1 MASAAPKRPRGG
13 PQAYPAFVRM
23 LRAEGVTSPERVRR
37 IFEAFDASAPS
48 ALTPVHERAA
58 KLAKRLSVLHAA
70 YLPHKVVRQLLAGLL
85 AQYEAHTPAPGVD
98 LLARYSLTIDGVDV
112 DLGGGG
118 GDDDATA
125 VVELLL
131 LRRVVSLPLERG
143 GETYDLFVHFEDV
156 AQDLPA
162 VYAQRRSDKRR
173 FLVKRRDDNRT
184 HAHVLAHYPQWPGLV
199 VRASV
204 VQGWARAWAEGDAAH
219 HHGDVAFAV
228 HRCDVLERLS
238 ALWLSRPPR
247 APSRSTLHVNA
258 LDARMLLDCLAQNDG
273 IRCHFMCIG
282 GGGATSGVLRAY
294 LCLHESSSSASEV
307 FRMHVGSVAL

>member
-1 MASAAPKRPRGG
+1 MPSAAPKRPRGG
-13 PQAYPAFVRM
+13 PQAYPAFVQM
-23 LRAEGVTSPERVRR
+23 LRAEGVASPERVRR

-48 ALTPVHERAA
+48 ALTPVHEHAA

-70 YLPHKVVRQLLAGLL
+70 YLPHKIVAQLLSGLL
-85 AQYEAHTPAPGVD
+85 AKYEAPAPAPGVD
-98 LLARYSLTIDGVDV
+98 LLARYSLTVDGVDV
-112 DLGGGG
+112 DLGG

-131 LRRVVSLPLERG
+131 LRRVVSLPLKIG
-143 GETYDLFVHFEDV
+143 GETYDLFVHFEEV

-173 FLVKRRDDNRT
+173 FVVKRRDDHRT
-184 HAHVLAHYPQWPGLV
+184 HAHLLAHYPQWPGLV

-204 VQGWARAWAEGDAAH
+204 VQGWGRAWADADAAH
-219 HHGDVAFAV
+219 DHGDAAFAV

-247 APSRSTLHVNA
+247 VPSRSTLHVNA
-258 LDARMLLDCLAQNDG
+258 LDARTLLDCLVQNDG

-282 GGGATSGVLRAY
+282 GGGAASGVLRAY
-294 LCLHESSSSASEV
+294 LCLHKTSSLDSEV